1 MDARTHSWQW
11 LLRNL
16 YFMSCEQIFFCSYSY
31 VVHTEYIIS
40 PKEFKSRVT
49 RISFALL
56 SGKTGLSAVKY
67 FVNININVMQLI
79 LVNIKWKY
87 VIQKFHEI
95 CLSYYFND
103 RQSSEQN
110 NRKLIS
116 LHNAMAGTINMH
128 TDLQISSCWEH
139 ISTWNI
145 HE

>member
-40 PKEFKSRVT
+40 PKEFKSWVT

-87 VIQKFHEI
+87 VIQKFHDI
-95 CLSYYFND
+95 CLSYYFKGKAVLFHAKLKKNQIIFLD
-103 RQSSEQN
+103 MKK
-110 NRKLIS
+110 NR
-116 LHNAMAGTINMH
+116 HFF
-128 TDLQISSCWEH
+128 QIPSK
-139 ISTWNI
+139 II
-145 HE
+145 R